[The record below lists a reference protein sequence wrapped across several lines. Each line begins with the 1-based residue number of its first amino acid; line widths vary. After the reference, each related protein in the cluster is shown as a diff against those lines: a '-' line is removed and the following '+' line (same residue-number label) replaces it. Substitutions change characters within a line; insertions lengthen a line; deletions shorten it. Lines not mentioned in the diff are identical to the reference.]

1 MKLPLTKSSNSSI
14 TRLVWILT
22 IVGLGAGAL
31 TMGFQLRTQS
41 AIKTKNNAVAKAEA
55 QATDT
60 LNDFSTHRE
69 LVFVNL
75 REYLADQSSLSSL
88 STTTHLDLL
97 EEKINF
103 LESVFEDIH
112 VSSIIAENEIQ
123 ILRKPVSRLYPLQFQ
138 VQILRAESRNN
149 QLNIQRARFALN
161 QETDKAIE
169 SVNKLEG
176 KQRLSG
182 ALIQRKFASASGQ
195 DSIDLALEFMNH
207 QSDSNNLRVLK
218 TELSTLRVLSE
229 RLIGETHPDQLISLK
244 DNELHQSFSRLLAA
258 ANQVDNQLDST
269 TTPKI
274 HAIRDVIFGE
284 DAVELPEQQ
293 TIATGAASLYQYKR
307 NRFNIETRK
316 GQADANV
323 SKLLDDCVLAE
334 KELFHTLSVAANNN
348 AVLADKKLSNS
359 LAQAMYFGLI
369 ITIIYLLLA
378 KKIAKLGDQAQ
389 TDLHTTN
396 VDLLI
401 AQQEAE
407 LASKAKS
414 DFLANM
420 SHEIR
425 TPMTAI
431 LGFADTIKESGNI
444 KLAPK
449 ERIEAIDTI
458 KRNGDHLLSIIND
471 ILDISKIEAGK
482 LEVESIVCN
491 PIQIVSE
498 VQSLMNVRAKSK
510 NIALNT
516 EFQCP
521 LPATITSD
529 PTRLRQILINIVGN
543 AIKFTELGSVTI
555 RTSLEQQNT
564 DNPTMRFDIIDTGI
578 GLTKPQADKLFG
590 AFTQADSTTTRKFGG
605 TGLGLNISKRLT
617 KMLGGD
623 ITIDSTL
630 GKGSTFS
637 ISIKTGSL
645 KGIKLLD
652 DPSCAVSDQSEA
664 KTTKAPVEKIESNIL
679 LAEDGPDNQ
688 KLIGFVLRKAG
699 ATVTIAENGKLALD
713 AALKA
718 EADGKPFD
726 LIFMDMQMPV
736 MGGYEAT
743 SELRKAGYTRP
754 IVALTA
760 HAMESDR
767 AKCIDAGCDD
777 YTTKPIDR
785 KKLIAFIHHY
795 TEPSTPKAT
804 DNPNDQQAAA

>member
-1 MKLPLTKSSNSSI
+1 M
-14 TRLVWILT
+14 W
-22 IVGLGAGAL
+22 
-31 TMGFQLRTQS
+31 FQLRTQS
-41 AIKTKNNAVAKAEA
+41 TIKVKNNAVAKAEA
-55 QATDT
+55 QATNT

-75 REYLADQSSLSSL
+75 REYLDDNKSLTSL
-88 STTTHLDLL
+88 ATTTHLDLL
-97 EEKINF
+97 EDKIND
-103 LESVFEDIH
+103 LESVFEDTH
-112 VSSIIAENEIQ
+112 VSTLIAKKEIQ
-123 ILRKPVSRLYPLQFQ
+123 ILRKPVSQLYPLQFQ

-149 QLNIQRARFALN
+149 QLNLQRARFALN
-161 QETDKAIE
+161 RATDKTIE
-169 SVNKLEG
+169 TVNKLEG
-176 KQRLSG
+176 KQRLNG
-182 ALIQRKFASASGQ
+182 ALIQRKFASSSGQ
-195 DSIDLALEFMNH
+195 DSIDLALEFMDY

-218 TELSTLRVLSE
+218 TELSTIRVLSE
-229 RLIGETHPDQLISLK
+229 RLIGETKPDQLISLK
-244 DNELHQSFSRLLAA
+244 DNQLHQSFSRLLTA
-258 ANQVDNQLDST
+258 ANQVDNQLGST

-274 HAIRDVIFGE
+274 HAIRDVIFGK
-284 DAVELPEQQ
+284 DAIELPEQQ
-293 TIATGAASLYQYKR
+293 TVKTGAASLYQYKQTL
-307 NRFNIETRK
+307 FELEARK
-316 GQADANV
+316 ARVYENV
-323 SKLLDDCVLAE
+323 SKLLDHCVFAE
-334 KELFHTLSVAANNN
+334 KELFHLLSVAANNN

-359 LAQAMYFGLI
+359 LAQAMYFGLAI
-369 ITIIYLLLA
+369 SVIYLLLA

-389 TDLHTTN
+389 ADLHISN
-396 VDLLI
+396 AELII

-407 LASKAKS
+407 QASMAKS
-414 DFLANM
+414 EFLANM

-431 LGFADTIKESGNI
+431 LGFADTIRETGNI
-444 KLAPK
+444 ELAPK
-449 ERIEAIDTI
+449 ERLEAIDTI
-458 KRNGDHLLSIIND
+458 KRNGVHLLSIIND

-498 VQSLMNVRAKSK
+498 VQSLMQVRAKAKS
-510 NIALNT
+510 ITLNT
-516 EFQCP
+516 DFQCP

-543 AIKFTELGSVTI
+543 AIKFTEIGSVTI

-564 DNPTMRFDIIDTGI
+564 ENPIMRFDIIDTGI
-578 GLTKPQADKLFG
+578 GLTKSQAAKLFD

-605 TGLGLNISKRLT
+605 TGLGLNISKRLA

-630 GKGSTFS
+630 GEGSTFS
-637 ISIKTGSL
+637 ISINTGSL
-645 KGIKLLD
+645 KGIELLN
-652 DPSCAVSDQSEA
+652 DPSRAVRNEIEK
-664 KTTKAPVEKIESNIL
+664 KTKKTPGEKIKSNIL

-688 KLIGFVLRKAG
+688 ILISFVLRKAG
-699 ATVTIAENGKLALD
+699 ATVTIVENGKLAIN
-713 AALKA
+713 AAL
-718 EADGKPFD
+718 EAQTNGHPFD

-760 HAMESDR
+760 HAMENDR

-785 KKLIAFIHHY
+785 EKLIAFIHQY
-795 TEPSTPKAT
+795 TESSTPT